1 MIQQNLN
8 HYYVG
13 KTPFYQVY
21 QYGYYFLIFLD
32 QKKENKSNAYQ
43 IINISKNSIIIKII
57 TLLYTVNKLS
67 CIIGGKNE

>member
-13 KTPFYQVY
+13 KTPILSSISIWI
-21 QYGYYFLIFLD
+21 YFLIFLD
-32 QKKENKSNAYQ
+32 RKKENKSNAYE

-67 CIIGGKNE
+67 CIIGGKK